1 MKLSGEI
8 ALASGFIFD
17 YSNMINTDTITPAVI
32 ETLES
37 KAKDAA
43 DALLLI
49 REQGMAK
56 AHLSKDGTPEHV
68 LFTKL
73 PFVQNGNPNTP
84 ESIAKL
90 KQFGSYLQQEI
101 DAVVFLGVGGSY
113 LGNKV
118 LFDILPVPAGM

>member
-49 REQGMAK
+49 RGK
-56 AHLSKDGTPEHV
+56 GT
-68 LFTKL
+68 F
-73 PFVQNGNPNTP
+73 
-84 ESIAKL
+84 I
-90 KQFGSYLQQEI
+90 
-101 DAVVFLGVGGSY
+101 
-113 LGNKV
+113 
-118 LFDILPVPAGM
+118 

>member
-56 AHLSKDGTPEHV
+56 AHLSKDGTPEH
-68 LFTKL
+68 
-73 PFVQNGNPNTP
+73 G
-84 ESIAKL
+84 
-90 KQFGSYLQQEI
+90 
-101 DAVVFLGVGGSY
+101 FLRNCLS
-113 LGNKV
+113 LRMA
-118 LFDILPVPAGM
+118 ILIRRSLLLN

>member
-56 AHLSKDGTPEHV
+56 AHLSKMV
-68 LFTKL
+68 RR
-73 PFVQNGNPNTP
+73 
-84 ESIAKL
+84 SMC
-90 KQFGSYLQQEI
+90 
-101 DAVVFLGVGGSY
+101 FLRNCLS
-113 LGNKV
+113 LRMA
-118 LFDILPVPAGM
+118 ILIRRSLLLN

>member
-49 REQGMAK
+49 REQGMGYIGEVKYGQLFK
-56 AHLSKDGTPEHV
+56 AITSVTQVGLIVV
-68 LFTKL
+68 L
-73 PFVQNGNPNTP
+73 
-84 ESIAKL
+84 
-90 KQFGSYLQQEI
+90 
-101 DAVVFLGVGGSY
+101 
-113 LGNKV
+113 
-118 LFDILPVPAGM
+118 

>member
-17 YSNMINTDTITPAVI
+17 YSNMINTDTITSAVI

-49 REQGMAK
+49 REQGMA
-56 AHLSKDGTPEHV
+56 LSLIH
-68 LFTKL
+68 
-73 PFVQNGNPNTP
+73 
-84 ESIAKL
+84 I
-90 KQFGSYLQQEI
+90 
-101 DAVVFLGVGGSY
+101 
-113 LGNKV
+113 
-118 LFDILPVPAGM
+118 

>member
-8 ALASGFIFD
+8 ALASGFVFD
-17 YSNMINTDTITPAVI
+17 YSNMINTDIITSAVI
-32 ETLES
+32 ENLES
-37 KAKDAA
+37 KVKDAA
-43 DALLLI
+43 DALQLI

-68 LFTKL
+68 FFTKM
-73 PFVQNGNPNTP
+73 PFVQDGNPNTP

-90 KQFGSYLQQEI
+90 KQFGNYLQQDI

-118 LFDILPVPAGM
+118 LF

>member
-56 AHLSKDGTPEHV
+56 MVRRSMCFLRNCLS
-68 LFTKL
+68 LRM
-73 PFVQNGNPNTP
+73 
-84 ESIAKL
+84 A
-90 KQFGSYLQQEI
+90 
-101 DAVVFLGVGGSY
+101 
-113 LGNKV
+113 
-118 LFDILPVPAGM
+118 ILIRRSLLLN

>member
-49 REQGMAK
+49 REQGMADRK
-56 AHLSKDGTPEHV
+56 STRLNSSHP
-68 LFTKL
+68 
-73 PFVQNGNPNTP
+73 NPSRMP
-84 ESIAKL
+84 SSA
-90 KQFGSYLQQEI
+90 
-101 DAVVFLGVGGSY
+101 
-113 LGNKV
+113 
-118 LFDILPVPAGM
+118 

>member
-56 AHLSKDGTPEHV
+56 AHFCLLYTSTSADVCFEG
-68 LFTKL
+68 
-73 PFVQNGNPNTP
+73 Q
-84 ESIAKL
+84 
-90 KQFGSYLQQEI
+90 SYY
-101 DAVVFLGVGGSY
+101 A
-113 LGNKV
+113 
-118 LFDILPVPAGM
+118 P

>member
-43 DALLLI
+43 DAFKRRNNRMTYSLL
-49 REQGMAK
+49 
-56 AHLSKDGTPEHV
+56 
-68 LFTKL
+68 
-73 PFVQNGNPNTP
+73 
-84 ESIAKL
+84 
-90 KQFGSYLQQEI
+90 
-101 DAVVFLGVGGSY
+101 
-113 LGNKV
+113 
-118 LFDILPVPAGM
+118 